1 MEWQRLEQVGAEA
14 LAEIEASQVAAGM
27 SRDDVRRRQTVR
39 RLVRELIDAQL
50 IRPAAGLELRKV
62 AEDLELRLPEEES
75 GWRQWLAVEVFG
87 Q

>member
-14 LAEIEASQVAAGM
+14 LAEIEASQVASGM

-50 IRPAAGLELRKV
+50 IRPAAGLELMKV
-62 AEDLELRLPEEES
+62 AEALELRLPEEES

>member
-14 LAEIEASQVAAGM
+14 LADIEASQIAAGM

-62 AEDLELRLPEEES
+62 AETLELRLPEEES

-87 Q
+87 R